1 VILTQYFIYFCSVK
15 NVSILIPERAIV
27 EPIAGTF
34 YMLKVVNQFLQT
46 TGKEPFFNVQMVGL
60 TKEVKLENSLFS
72 IHTEKLLKDVKKTDL
87 IFIPSLSG
95 DLKTAI
101 KANKKVLPWIIDQYR
116 NGAEV
121 ASICV
126 GSFLL
131 ASTGLLKG
139 KKCSTHWG
147 AANEFRSMFP
157 DVELVDGAIITDELG
172 IYSSGAA
179 NSYWNLLLYLIE
191 KNIDRNTAII
201 ASKLFAV
208 DIDRNSQSVFIL
220 FDGQKNHGDD
230 AILNIQKFIEG
241 NLQTKI
247 TVADLAK
254 KAAIGKRS
262 FERRFKNAT
271 NNTVGEYVQRIK
283 IEAAKKSFENSRRR
297 VNEVMFE
304 VGYSDRK
311 TFRIIFK
318 QITGLTPIEYQRKY
332 NKRPQPT

>member
-1 VILTQYFIYFCSVK
+1 
-15 NVSILIPERAIV
+15 
-27 EPIAGTF
+27 
-34 YMLKVVNQFLQT
+34 MLQVVNEFLQAS
-46 TGKEPFFNVQMVGL
+46 GKEPFFNVQLVGL

-72 IHTEKLLKDVKKTDL
+72 VHTEKLLKDVKETDL

-95 DLKTAI
+95 DLKTAVEL
-101 KANKKVLPWIIDQYR
+101 NKEVLPWLVDQYK

-147 AANEFRSMFP
+147 SANEFRSMFP
-157 DVELVDGAIITDELG
+157 DVELADGAIITDEHGL
-172 IYSSGAA
+172 YSSGGA

-191 KNIDRNTAII
+191 KNIDRSTAVI

-208 DIDRNSQSVFIL
+208 DIDRNSQSVFML

-230 AILNIQKFIEG
+230 AILDTQRFIEG
-241 NLQTKI
+241 NFQTKT
-247 TVADLAK
+247 TVDDLAE

-262 FERRFKNAT
+262 FERRFKKAT
-271 NNTVGEYVQRIK
+271 NNTVVEYMQRVK
-283 IEAAKKSFENSRRR
+283 IEAAKKHFENSRKNI
-297 VNEVMFE
+297 NEVMYD
-304 VGYSDRK
+304 VGYNDKK

-318 QITGLTPIEYQRKY
+318 KITGLTPIEYQRKY
-332 NKRPQPT
+332 NKQTIIN

>member
-1 VILTQYFIYFCSVK
+1 MK

-72 IHTEKLLKDVKKTDL
+72 VHTEKLLKDVKKTDL

-101 KANKKVLPWIIDQYR
+101 KANKKVLPWIIDQYK

-131 ASTGLLKG
+131 ASTGLLRG

-147 AANEFRSMFP
+147 SANEFRNMFP

-208 DIDRNSQSVFIL
+208 EIDRSSQSVFML

-230 AILNIQKFIEG
+230 AILNTQKFIE
-241 NLQTKI
+241 
-247 TVADLAK
+247 
-254 KAAIGKRS
+254 
-262 FERRFKNAT
+262 
-271 NNTVGEYVQRIK
+271 
-283 IEAAKKSFENSRRR
+283 
-297 VNEVMFE
+297 
-304 VGYSDRK
+304 
-311 TFRIIFK
+311 
-318 QITGLTPIEYQRKY
+318 
-332 NKRPQPT
+332 